1 MFTHLDPSLPVS
13 NIFFSHRSIASTILT
28 SCASSVPY
36 GNERPYMSLSDLGL
50 VRLDRRTVRIPIWKR
65 TMRSKPSV
73 GHSSWDHQNLHL
85 GFQRFFIFHP
95 YLGKIPI
102 LTNIFQM
109 SWNHQLV
116 TCWGLF
122 TFSLSIC
129 WVPRV
134 WKKHNQIYG
143 IHDPLWVFK
152 SVAAMHSKLQLK
164 FLGVESYCWWFRN
177 PANPLICVSIPL
189 FAGFWT
195 SQVVISGFLNHQ
207 QSLYWL

>member
-1 MFTHLDPSLPVS
+1 MFTLLDPSLHVS
-13 NIFFSHRSIASTILT
+13 HIFFSHRSIASTILT

-50 VRLDRRTVRIPIWKR
+50 GPDREDSSWNR

-73 GHSSWDHQNLHL
+73 G
-85 GFQRFFIFHP
+85 IP
-95 YLGKIPI
+95 VKII
-102 LTNIFQM
+102 K
-109 SWNHQLV
+109 
-116 TCWGLF
+116 
-122 TFSLSIC
+122 TFMC
-129 WVPRV
+129 
-134 WKKHNQIYG
+134 WKKHNQIG

-152 SVAAMHSKLQLK
+152 SVALMHSKLQVK
-164 FLGVESYCWWFRN
+164 FLGVVESYCWWFRT